1 MFENCI
7 TYVST
12 KPSWEGTVREL
23 AEPVVVAEVR
33 GLLVSLPGVLVVCA
47 HVSWG
52 LNASLILL
60 PGEARGRH
68 LARAPVGEAPLW
80 PDVAH
85 AGVRLK

>member
-1 MFENCI
+1 M
-7 TYVST
+7 
-12 KPSWEGTVREL
+12 KPSWEETVREL
-23 AEPVVVAEVR
+23 AEPAVVAGAR
-33 GLLVSLPGVLVVCA
+33 GLLVSPPGVLVVYA

-68 LARAPVGEAPLW
+68 LARALVEEAALW